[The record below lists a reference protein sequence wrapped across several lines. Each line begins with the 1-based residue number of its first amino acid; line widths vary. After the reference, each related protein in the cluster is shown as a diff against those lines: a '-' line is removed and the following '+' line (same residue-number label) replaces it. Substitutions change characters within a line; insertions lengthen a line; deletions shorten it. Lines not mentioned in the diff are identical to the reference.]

1 MQLDEGQ
8 LDEVLRS
15 QSNDQSEMEF
25 CYRLPELSDVFPGS
39 SLLQERLYL
48 EYVPYLNFTPSI
60 SDTVIPVSYKEVIR
74 APLWL
79 VAFVYFLFLS
89 LVLSVW
95 AALGNTPALI
105 TFGAL
110 TLWLIYLYFKTAL
123 KIEVDQNHLRVG
135 GASIEHKYIGEVT
148 VLSSSEVKLIR
159 TRDADPLAY
168 LAIRFW
174 SSKAIKL
181 QVSDA
186 RDKTPYWLITT
197 NNGQDLLKAL
207 KS

>member
-39 SLLQERLYL
+39 ALLQERSYL

-105 TFGAL
+105 TFGSL
-110 TLWLIYLYFKTAL
+110 TLWLIVLLFKTSL
-123 KIEVDQNHLRVG
+123 KIEVDQTHLRVG

-197 NNGQDLLKAL
+197 NNGQELLKAL

>member
-39 SLLQERLYL
+39 SLLQERSYL

-110 TLWLIYLYFKTAL
+110 TLWLIVLFFKTSL
-123 KIEVDQNHLRVG
+123 KIEVDQTHLRVG

-174 SSKAIKL
+174 SSKAVKL
-181 QVSDA
+181 QVLDD
-186 RDKTPYWLITT
+186 RDRTPYWLITT
-197 NNGQDLLKAL
+197 NNGQELLKAL

>member
-1 MQLDEGQ
+1 
-8 LDEVLRS
+8 
-15 QSNDQSEMEF
+15 
-25 CYRLPELSDVFPGS
+25 
-39 SLLQERLYL
+39 
-48 EYVPYLNFTPSI
+48 VPYLNFTPSI

-110 TLWLIYLYFKTAL
+110 TLWLIVLFFKTSL
-123 KIEVDQNHLRVG
+123 KIEVDQTHLRVG
-135 GASIEHKYIGEVT
+135 GASIEHKY
-148 VLSSSEVKLIR
+148 
-159 TRDADPLAY
+159 RDADPLAY

-197 NNGQDLLKAL
+197 NNGQELLKAL

>member
-39 SLLQERLYL
+39 SLLQERSYL

-60 SDTVIPVSYKEVIR
+60 SDTVIPVSYKEVKR

-110 TLWLIYLYFKTAL
+110 TLWLIVLFFKTSL
-123 KIEVDQNHLRVG
+123 KIEVDQTHLRVG
-135 GASIEHKYIGEVT
+135 GASIEHKHIGEVT

>member
-39 SLLQERLYL
+39 SLLQERSYL

-105 TFGAL
+105 TFGSL
-110 TLWLIYLYFKTAL
+110 TLWLIVLLFKTSL
-123 KIEVDQNHLRVG
+123 KIEVDQTHLRVG

-197 NNGQDLLKAL
+197 NNGQELLKAL

>member
-39 SLLQERLYL
+39 SLLQERSYL

-105 TFGAL
+105 TFGVL

-123 KIEVDQNHLRVG
+123 KIEVDQTHLRVG
-135 GASIEHKYIGEVT
+135 GAAIEHKYIGEVT
-148 VLSSSEVKLIR
+148 VLTSAQVKLIR

-174 SSKAIKL
+174 NSKAVKL
-181 QVSDA
+181 QVLDD
-186 RDKTPYWLITT
+186 RDRTPYWLITT
-197 NNGQDLLKAL
+197 NKGQELVKAL